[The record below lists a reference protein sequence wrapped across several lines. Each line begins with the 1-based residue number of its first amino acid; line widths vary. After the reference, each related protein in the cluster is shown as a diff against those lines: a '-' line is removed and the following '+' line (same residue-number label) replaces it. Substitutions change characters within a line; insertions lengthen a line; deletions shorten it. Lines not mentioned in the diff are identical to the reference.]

1 MDQGLTQVEV
11 AGRLGVARR
20 TASNHL
26 KRK

>member
-11 AGRLGVARR
+11 ARRLGVARR
-20 TASNHL
+20 TVSNHL